1 MDVHDLFPD
10 AERPDQGRRIRAAAT
25 RIRGLR
31 GQVGHEGL
39 TPNAARVLIE
49 EISAALDA
57 CASAMG
63 SSSDGS
69 PPE

>member
-10 AERPDQGRRIRAAAT
+10 AERPDASRRIRAAAT

-31 GQVGHEGL
+31 GQVGHDGL

-49 EISAALDA
+49 EVSAALDA
-57 CASAMG
+57 CAGAVAGAPDSG
-63 SSSDGS
+63 G
-69 PPE
+69 PE